1 MSVYHDGEKK
11 IQKLAGVSQQAEQLS
26 GMVQDSLT
34 LPAVHFLL
42 AQRFAALSTIAKDG
56 SLWVSGLVGEP
67 GFIYPVAAEQI
78 VIDAHTLPKSD
89 ILWTNLTAPG
99 SAQSKNAGMVAIN
112 FGLRRRLRI
121 NGKLRADDEFLVFD
135 IEQTYGN
142 CPKYIQ
148 RRELEED
155 QTLATPDQLKAS
167 SGSELTEQD
176 TRLISEADTFF
187 IGSFAQDG
195 GADASHRGGL
205 PGFVQVLNKNHLRFP
220 DYSGNNM
227 FNTLGNLAV
236 NHNLGLL
243 FVDFTSGDSLQVS
256 GRAENIEPFSWKS
269 GEKLGHIDVT
279 VRDVRRTGGGPLG
292 HWEFQ
297 EYSPFNPI
305 Q

>member
-11 IQKLAGVSQQAEQLS
+11 IQRLAGVSQQAEQLS

-42 AQRFAALSTIAKDG
+42 AQRFAALTTIGKDG

-89 ILWTNLTAPG
+89 ILWSNLAEAG
-99 SAQSKNAGMVAIN
+99 SAQSKSAGMVAIN
-112 FGLRRRLRI
+112 FGLRRRLRV

-148 RRELEED
+148 RREPEES
-155 QTLATPDQLKAS
+155 TALPGTEQLHAS
-167 SGSELTEQD
+167 SGNELNEQD
-176 TRLISEADTFF
+176 SQLIAGADTFF

-205 PGFVQVLNKNHLRFP
+205 SGFVQVLDKNHIRFP

-227 FNTLGNLAV
+227 FNTLGNLAI
-236 NHNLGLL
+236 NPNIGLL
-243 FVDFTSGDSLQVS
+243 FVDFESGDTLQVS

-269 GEKLGHIDVT
+269 GEKLGHVDVT
-279 VRDVRRTGGGPLG
+279 VREVRRTGGGPLG